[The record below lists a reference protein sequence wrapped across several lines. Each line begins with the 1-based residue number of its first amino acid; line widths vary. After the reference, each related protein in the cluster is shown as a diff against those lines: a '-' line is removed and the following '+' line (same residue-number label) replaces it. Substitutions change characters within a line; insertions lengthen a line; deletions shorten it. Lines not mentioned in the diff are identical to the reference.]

1 MLTNETG
8 GAVIQ
13 ARLHSY
19 RLFALIFRREPSDAD
34 IETFRAAGFFD
45 LLADHGGP
53 THARA
58 LSASELAVE
67 FARLFLGP
75 GEHIS
80 PHESVHRNDPGNGQ
94 LWGAAT
100 GQVRAFVERL
110 GLSYRDSFGEL
121 PDHISAEL
129 EIMAQLVEAQAQAL
143 DAEDEAKR
151 DHALAAQKWFFGEH
165 LGRWGA
171 TFLKKVQAA
180 SSEAFYGATASIAID
195 FLEMEAEL
203 LLEDE
208 QSA

>member
-1 MLTNETG
+1 MTNETG

-13 ARLHSY
+13 ARLHTY

-34 IETFRAAGFFD
+34 IVTMRAAGFFD
-45 LLADHGGP
+45 LLAESGGP
-53 THARA
+53 RDAAVVRA
-58 LSASELAVE
+58 GELAVE

-80 PHESVHRNDPGNGQ
+80 PHESVHRDDPGNGQ

-100 GQVRAFVERL
+100 GQVRAFVEQL

-129 EIMAQLVEAQAQAL
+129 EIMAQLVEAQAGAL
-143 DAEDEAKR
+143 DVGDEARR

-165 LGRWGA
+165 LGRWGT

-180 SSEAFYGATASIAID
+180 SPEAFYGVSASIAID
-195 FLEMEAEL
+195 FMEMEAEL
-203 LLEDE
+203 LLDCEHSE
-208 QSA
+208 